1 MSSATFPRF
10 TFPVNLGAMSTATL
24 ASQVSEIRAQNA
36 EFYFVSTFN
45 ANAPADKQYK
55 FKSEGERLQY
65 LLGRLN
71 IIGGRNVQNGGY

>member
-10 TFPVNLGAMSTATL
+10 TFPANLGAMSTATI
-24 ASQVSEIRAQNA
+24 ASEVINTRAQNA

-45 ANAPADKQYK
+45 ASASADKQYK
-55 FKSEGERLQY
+55 FKSEGERVQY

-71 IIGGRNVQNGGY
+71 LVCGRNVQNGGY

>member
-10 TFPVNLGAMSTATL
+10 TFPVNLGAMSTATI
-24 ASQVSEIRAQNA
+24 ASQVSETRAQNA

-45 ANAPADKQYK
+45 ANNPPEKQYK
-55 FKSEGERLQY
+55 FKSESERVQF

-71 IIGGRNVQNGGY
+71 LICGRNVQNSGY